1 MIDDIDK
8 KIIEELLA
16 NARQSHREIAK
27 KIGISVG
34 TVVTRTK
41 KMEEE
46 GLINGYTAILD
57 HEKLGYDLTVVTEI
71 TVSQGK
77 LLEVDKEI
85 SKNPHTCVVYDVTG
99 TVDAIIVAKFRN
111 RNELSEFTK
120 GLLSIPYVER
130 ANTHVVLNTLKENF
144 RIL

>member
-1 MIDDIDK
+1 MIDNIDK
-8 KIIEELLA
+8 KILKELLA

-27 KIGISVG
+27 KIEVSVG

-46 GLINGYTAILD
+46 GLIKGYTAILD
-57 HEKLGYDLTVVTEI
+57 HERLGYELTVVTEI
-71 TVSQGK
+71 TVSQGR

-85 SKNPHTCVVYDVTG
+85 SKNPHTCAVYDVTG

-111 RNELSEFTK
+111 RNELSNFTK

-130 ANTHVVLNTLKENF
+130 ANTHVVLNTIKENF
-144 RIL
+144 EIL